1 MDSPIAQG
9 LTPRGG
15 ITIASPISAEE
26 LLLSVVIPVYNEK
39 ETIQEIIERVCA
51 VPLRKEIL
59 ITDDCSTDGTCEIM
73 KQLEQKY
80 ASQADPMNKLYFFYH
95 PINKGK
101 GGALQTGFQ
110 HISPESNIV
119 IIQDADLEY
128 NPQDYNGIIKP
139 IVDGRA
145 DVVFGSRFLGPH
157 RAFLFWHYIANK
169 SLTLLTNILYDTIL
183 TDMETCYK
191 AFRSEIIRTTRL
203 RASRF
208 DFEPEIT
215 AKVLKKKY
223 KVYEVPIDYSGRDY
237 HEGKKIGLRDAFE
250 ALFALI
256 RYRFSD

>member
-1 MDSPIAQG
+1 MEQEFATSPD
-9 LTPRGG
+9 P
-15 ITIASPISAEE
+15 SN
-26 LLLSVVIPVYNEK
+26 SVRILYH
-39 ETIQEIIERVCA
+39 A
-51 VPLRKEIL
+51 V
-59 ITDDCSTDGTCEIM
+59 
-73 KQLEQKY
+73 
-80 ASQADPMNKLYFFYH
+80 
-95 PINKGK
+95 NKGK

-110 HISPESNIV
+110 HISPESRIV

-128 NPQDYNGIIKP
+128 NPQDYCGIIKP
-139 IVDGRA
+139 IMEGRA

-157 RAFLFWHYIANK
+157 RAFLFWHYLANK

-191 AFRSEIIRTTRL
+191 AFRSEIIRTTPL
-203 RASRF
+203 RARRF